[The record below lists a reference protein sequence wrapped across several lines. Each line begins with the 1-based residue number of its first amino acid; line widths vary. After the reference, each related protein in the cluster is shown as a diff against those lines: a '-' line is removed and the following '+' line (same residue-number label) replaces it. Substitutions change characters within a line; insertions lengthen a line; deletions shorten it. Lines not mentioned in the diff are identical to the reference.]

1 LKKVYQSHWISLRK
15 SLSTIYDKNQMIP
28 FSDPSAS
35 YQAHK
40 ERIDEAIQRV
50 LDSGWFVLGKEV
62 ENFEKEFAA
71 FHGQDLHAVG
81 VANGTDAIALCL
93 RGLGLGSG
101 DEVIT
106 PSHTAVATV
115 AGIEQ
120 AGCTPVFADIGPN
133 TRCIDPKSVRE
144 RVGASTRAIMPVHIY
159 GQPAE
164 MDRILEITQDY
175 NLALIED
182 CSQAHGAEIDG
193 QKVGTFA
200 DVSAYSCYP
209 TKNLGGTGD
218 GGVIL
223 CRSKEFAEKIKSLR
237 QYGWNEAR
245 ESIIQGFNSRLD
257 EIQAAIL
264 RVKLQHLADDNAK
277 RREIALRYNAAFKD
291 LPLIL
296 PALAETQLH
305 AMHLY
310 VIECDRRNELME
322 YLRSHQI
329 GSSLHYPLAVHQ
341 HAAYANRIRG
351 WENLPVTNQ
360 FYQRNLTLPMFPE
373 LSNDEVEYIISTV
386 QNWFK
391 EKN

>member
-1 LKKVYQSHWISLRK
+1 
-15 SLSTIYDKNQMIP
+15 MIP
-28 FSDPSAS
+28 FGDPSAS

-40 ERIDEAIQRV
+40 SKIDQAIKRV
-50 LDSGWFVLGKEV
+50 LDSGWYVLGTEV
-62 ENFEKEFAA
+62 DAFEKEFAS
-71 FHGQDLHAVG
+71 FHGKDFHAVG
-81 VANGTDAIALCL
+81 VGNGTDAIALCL

-120 AGCTPVFADIGPN
+120 AGCTPVFADIDPN
-133 TRCIDPKSVRE
+133 TRCIFPMSIEE
-144 RVGASTRAIMPVHIY
+144 RVSTNTRAIMPVHIY

-164 MDRILEITQDY
+164 MHKILEIAQAY
-175 NLALIED
+175 NLAVVED
-182 CSQAHGAEIDG
+182 CSQSHGAEING

-200 DVSAYSCYP
+200 DISAYSCYP

-223 CRSKEFAEKIKSLR
+223 CRSKEFTEKIESLR

-245 ESIIQGFNSRLD
+245 ESIIPGFNSRLD
-257 EIQAAIL
+257 ELQAAIL
-264 RVKLQHLADDNAK
+264 RVKLHHLADDNAK
-277 RREIALRYNAAFKD
+277 RRAIALRFNQAFQD
-291 LPLIL
+291 LPITL
-296 PALAETQLH
+296 PTLSENELH

-310 VIECDRRNELME
+310 VIEYDRRNELME
-322 YLRSHQI
+322 YIRSHQI
-329 GSSLHYPLAVHQ
+329 GASLHYPLPVHQ

-351 WENLPVTNQ
+351 CENLQVTNQ
-360 FYQRNLTLPMFPE
+360 FYQKNLTLPMYPE
-373 LSNDEVEYIISTV
+373 LSNEAVEHIISTV
-386 QNWFK
+386 QNWFR